1 MLANSRRSQRVARF
15 APPAAARRAL
25 LAFAT
30 IAAASTAPATTGA
43 QLARSLP
50 SSLTDREF
58 WDFFASMS
66 EEGGSFP
73 SENFVS
79 NEQTYQNVIPALQS
93 ALTPGGVYLGVGPEQ
108 NFTYIANLKPRLAVI
123 FDIRRQNAMAHLMY
137 KALFEL
143 SPTRAEFISRLFSR
157 TLPSS
162 LGTLSTATELF
173 TAATAAEPSD
183 SAYEVNRKAIA
194 DLLTVKHGF
203 ALTPEDLQSI
213 NHVYGTFFEA
223 GPYINYGYRPGLRIA
238 FTTPYPNFAQLQQL
252 TNAAGVNMA
261 FLATE
266 ANYQALRA
274 MHLNNLI
281 VPVVGDFAGQK
292 AIRSVGEY
300 LKQRK
305 ATVTAFYL
313 SNVEQYLF
321 RQFVD
326 AERFYR
332 NVEELPIDSTSTF
345 IRSVPPNRGGLNFV
359 GPSTMGVGFNNGFYS
374 VEVRDSAG
382 YRITTTTRDSAG
394 QRVTTRTVDSAG
406 TSPRSPIEILRSL
419 RARDDSAMRA
429 RGDSALRNSG
439 GMVGPL
445 IMLGGRDT
453 AVFGATRA
461 TMIGGMMTVGGPPLI
476 SGIARIRA
484 SLDAFEKGELDSYAR
499 AIAMTKLEGWK

>member
-1 MLANSRRSQRVARF
+1 MLAISRRTNSPTRF
-15 APPAAARRAL
+15 WPPAVRRVV
-25 LAFAT
+25 LAFGT
-30 IAAASTAPATTGA
+30 IAVAMTAPATTGA

-50 SSLTDREF
+50 TSLSDREF
-58 WDFFASMS
+58 WDFFTSMS

-79 NEQTYQNVIPALQS
+79 NEQTYQHVIPTLQAS
-93 ALTPGGVYLGVGPEQ
+93 LTPGGVYLGVGPEQ

-157 TLPSS
+157 PLPSS
-162 LGTLSTATELF
+162 LGASATAVELF
-173 TAATAAEPSD
+173 AAASAAEPSD
-183 SAYEVNRKAIA
+183 SGYEVNRKAIA

-203 ALTPEDLQSI
+203 ALTTEDLRSI

-223 GPYINYGYRPGLRIA
+223 GPSINYGYRPGLRGLA
-238 FTTPYPNFAQLQQL
+238 FGTPYPNFAQLQQV

-266 ANYQALRA
+266 ANYQALRT
-274 MHLNNLI
+274 MHLSNLI
-281 VPVVGDFAGQK
+281 VPVVGDFAGPK

-321 RQFVD
+321 RQFGD

-332 NVEELPIDSTSTF
+332 NVTELPIDSTSNF
-345 IRSVPPNRGGLNFV
+345 IRSVPPNRGFGPV
-359 GPSTMGVGFNNGFYS
+359 WPSTFGIGINNGISYS

-382 YRITTTTRDSAG
+382 SRITTTTRDSAG
-394 QRVTTRTVDSAG
+394 QRVTTRSVDSTRAP
-406 TSPRSPIEILRSL
+406 PRSPIDILRSL
-419 RARDDSAMRA
+419 RARDDSVMGA
-429 RGDSALRNSG
+429 RVDSAARASVAL
-439 GMVGPL
+439 VPGPVAGPV
-445 IMLGGRDT
+445 IMLGGRDST
-453 AVFGATRA
+453 VLGAAR
-461 TMIGGMMTVGGPPLI
+461 TMLTMGGPPLI
-476 SGIARIRA
+476 NGIASIRA
-484 SLDAFEKGELDSYAR
+484 SLDAFDKGELNSYAR
-499 AIAMTKLEGWK
+499 AIAMTKLDGWK